1 LASWAVGSWPVG
13 RLAVG
18 PEKKTEQTKEKKAK
32 VRTRQMEKSAE
43 EEWKAVQ
50 AEASQQTKDMQKK
63 MFEMQEAMQ
72 KQMAQQQLVFEK
84 LQQQQLAA
92 AAAFV
97 GTAAGGMGGRAGG
110 VGGSGAGSEAGSA
123 GTGEGGLKKK
133 QRVSVGGKK
142 AATAAED
149 DGAEGGQEERV
160 ACEYAGCPVTFRVC
174 GTTAAT
180 KACHNKRCHP
190 EEKQGIVLVLQLC
203 LCLVCCVHC
212 VLLALCCGVALTG
225 CLVCRGRRPG
235 AR

>member
-1 LASWAVGSWPVG
+1 VARWAVGSWP
-13 RLAVG
+13 
-18 PEKKTEQTKEKKAK
+18 EKKIDQKKTKNEEKKRK
-32 VRTRQMEKSAE
+32 VRVRKMDKTAE
-43 EEWKAVQ
+43 ERFLAVQ
-50 AEASQQTKDMQKK
+50 AEAAQQRLEMQKQ
-63 MFEMQEAMQ
+63 MQAIQHAMQ
-72 KQMAQQQLVFEK
+72 KQMEQQQLDFDK
-84 LQQQQLAA
+84 FQRHQASAA
-92 AAAFV
+92 AAIA
-97 GTAAGGMGGRAGG
+97 GAGAGGMGGRAGG

-142 AATAAED
+142 AATAAEE

-190 EEKQGIVLVLQLC
+190 EEKQGIMLVLQLC

-225 CLVCRGRRPG
+225 CLVCRGGRPG

>member
-1 LASWAVGSWPVG
+1 LGGW
-13 RLAVG
+13 RLALK
-18 PEKKTEQTKEKKAK
+18 KKTEQTKEKKAK
-32 VRTRQMEKSAE
+32 VRTRQMDKSAE
-43 EEWKAVQ
+43 EVWNAAQ
-50 AEASQQTKDMQKK
+50 AEATKSTLEMQKK
-63 MFEMQEAMQ
+63 MFELQEAITNQ
-72 KQMAQQQLVFEK
+72 IAQQKLDFEK
-84 LQQQQLAA
+84 FQQQQQQLA

-123 GTGEGGLKKK
+123 GTGEGGSKKK
-133 QRVSVGGKK
+133 QRLSVGGKK
-142 AATAAED
+142 AAAAAEE

-174 GTTAAT
+174 ATTAAT
-180 KACHNKRCHP
+180 KACHNKRFHP

-225 CLVCRGRRPG
+225 CLVCRGGRRGP
-235 AR
+235 R